1 MHFSLRESIG
11 NMKDRIAEF
20 ILGTKVS
27 NIGENV
33 IIAPCWSP
41 NSVGIVNTDLI
52 SEATCNIW
60 RCSIED
66 VTFNYIVC
74 GVGACL
80 CADIVLALKATSCKR
95 ILFLGSA
102 GALTPNIK
110 IGDFIIPQAVIC
122 GEGAS
127 RYTAGRIQED
137 LFGKSFDI
145 QESISRYLYEECK
158 QATEKNGVSC
168 HYGIGIS
175 VESIYSQYE
184 CMEQIC
190 ALGCN
195 CIDMESSAFLIAAN
209 KNSFDSGICFC
220 ISDNVTDGK
229 PLMDVEDGLVE
240 FRKAIRK
247 KVMPSVLHSFF
258 AMN

>member
-1 MHFSLRESIG
+1 
-11 NMKDRIAEF
+11 MKNKISEF
-20 ILGTKVS
+20 ILGTKAS
-27 NIGENV
+27 NIEENV

-41 NSVGIVNTDLI
+41 NSVGIENTELI
-52 SEATCNIW
+52 SESTCNIW
-60 RCSIED
+60 RCSIRD
-66 VTFNYIVC
+66 VNFNYIVC

-80 CADIVLALKATSCKR
+80 CADIVLALKATNCKK

-102 GALTPNIK
+102 GALTPDFK

-127 RYTAGRIQED
+127 RYTSGNILEDCFGKRISIQERISGN
-137 LFGKSFDI
+137 LF
-145 QESISRYLYEECK
+145 ENCK
-158 QATEKNGVSC
+158 QAADENGISC

-175 VESIYSQYE
+175 VESIYSQFD
-184 CMEQIC
+184 CMSQIR
-190 ALGCN
+190 ALGCD

-209 KNSFDSGICFC
+209 KNGFDSGICYC

-229 PLMDVEDGLVE
+229 PLMDVEDNLVR

-247 KVMPSVLHSFF
+247 NVLPSVLYSFF
-258 AMN
+258 VMN